1 MDSKALIQAYMRT
14 KKLTQ
19 YQQVAAELGFTKSH
33 ISSLTTGKVQL
44 TDATAK
50 KIAEE
55 IGLDVEEVLLS
66 LAAVRETDPEIKQA
80 WYNILARYS
89 KSTGTAVALA
99 VAMFLTP
106 SHGPDNTAHNV
117 YYVKLDIL
125 FPVTTY

>member
-1 MDSKALIQAYMRT
+1 MDSNTLIQAYMRA
-14 KKLTQ
+14 KKYSQLQ
-19 YQQVAAELGFTKSH
+19 EVAADLGFTTSYISAVNKGKS
-33 ISSLTTGKVQL
+33 QL

-55 IGLDVEEVLLS
+55 IGLDVQEVLLN
-66 LAAVRETDPEIKQA
+66 LAAVRETNPELKRA
-80 WYNILARYS
+80 WYDILAKYT
-89 KSTGTAVALA
+89 KGTGTAVALA

-117 YYVKLDIL
+117 YYVKLYIL

>member
-80 WYNILARYS
+80 WYNILAKYT
-89 KSTGTAVALA
+89 KGTGTAVALA

-125 FPVTTY
+125 FPVTTN

>member
-80 WYNILARYS
+80 WYNILAKYT
-89 KSTGTAVALA
+89 KGTGTAVALA
-99 VAMFLTP
+99 VAMFLSP

-117 YYVKLDIL
+117 YYVKLSIL

>member
-1 MDSKALIQAYMRT
+1 MDSNTLIQAYMRA
-14 KKLTQ
+14 KKYSQLQ
-19 YQQVAAELGFTKSH
+19 EVAADLGFTTSYISAVNKGKS
-33 ISSLTTGKVQL
+33 QL

-55 IGLDVEEVLLS
+55 IGLDVQEVLLN
-66 LAAVRETDPEIKQA
+66 LAAVRETNPELKRA
-80 WYNILARYS
+80 WYDILAKYT
-89 KSTGTAVALA
+89 KGTGTAVALA

>member
-80 WYNILARYS
+80 WYNILAKYT
-89 KSTGTAVALA
+89 KGTGTAVALA

-117 YYVKLDIL
+117 YYVKLYIL

>member
-80 WYNILARYS
+80 WYNILAKYT
-89 KSTGTAVALA
+89 KGTGTAVALA

-117 YYVKLDIL
+117 YYVKCDIL

>member
-117 YYVKLDIL
+117 ECLCL
-125 FPVTTY
+125 MLGPLP

>member
-1 MDSKALIQAYMRT
+1 MDSNTLIQAYMRA
-14 KKLTQ
+14 KKYSQLQ
-19 YQQVAAELGFTKSH
+19 EVAADLGFTTSYISAVNKGKS
-33 ISSLTTGKVQL
+33 QL

-55 IGLDVEEVLLS
+55 IGLDVQEVLLN
-66 LAAVRETDPEIKQA
+66 LAAVRETNPELKRA
-80 WYNILARYS
+80 WYDILAKYT
-89 KSTGTAVALA
+89 KGTGTAVALA

-117 YYVKLDIL
+117 YYVKYSIL

>member
-1 MDSKALIQAYMRT
+1 MDSKTLIQAYMRA
-14 KKLTQ
+14 KKYSQ
-19 YQQVAAELGFTKSH
+19 FQEVAAELGFTTSYISAVNKGKS
-33 ISSLTTGKVQL
+33 QL

-55 IGLDVEEVLLS
+55 IGLDPKEIMLS
-66 LAAVRETDPEIKQA
+66 LAAVRETDPELKQA
-80 WYNILARYS
+80 WYEILARYS

-106 SHGPDNTAHNV
+106 SHGPDNTAHNA
-117 YYVKLDIL
+117 YYVKSTIL

>member
-117 YYVKLDIL
+117 YYVKLSIL
-125 FPVTTY
+125 FSVPLN

>member
-1 MDSKALIQAYMRT
+1 MDSNTLIQAYMRA
-14 KKLTQ
+14 KKYSQLQ
-19 YQQVAAELGFTKSH
+19 EVAADLGFTTSYISAVNKGKS
-33 ISSLTTGKVQL
+33 QL

-55 IGLDVEEVLLS
+55 IGLDVQEVLLN
-66 LAAVRETDPEIKQA
+66 LAAVRETNPELKRA
-80 WYNILARYS
+80 WYDILAKYT
-89 KSTGTAVALA
+89 KGTGTAVALA

-117 YYVKLDIL
+117 YYVKLHIL

>member
-80 WYNILARYS
+80 WYNILAKYT
-89 KSTGTAVALA
+89 KGTGTAVALA
-99 VAMFLTP
+99 VAMFLSP
-106 SHGPDNTAHNV
+106 SHGPDNTAHNA
-117 YYVKLDIL
+117 YYVKLHIL

>member
-55 IGLDVEEVLLS
+55 IGLDVQEVLLN
-66 LAAVRETDPEIKQA
+66 LAAVRETDPELKRA
-80 WYNILARYS
+80 WYDILAKYT
-89 KSTGTAVALA
+89 KGTGTAVALA
-99 VAMFLTP
+99 VAMFLSP
-106 SHGPDNTAHNV
+106 SHGTDMTAHNV
-117 YYVKLDIL
+117 YYVKLSIL

>member
-55 IGLDVEEVLLS
+55 IGLDVQEVLLN
-66 LAAVRETDPEIKQA
+66 LAAVRETDPELKRA
-80 WYNILARYS
+80 WYDILAKYT
-89 KSTGTAVALA
+89 KGTGTAVALA

-106 SHGPDNTAHNV
+106 SHGTDMTAHNV
-117 YYVKLDIL
+117 YYVKCNIL
-125 FPVTTY
+125 FSVPTK